1 MVGGAVFPQG
11 GGAAQKASLPA
22 SMQVSEP
29 KEHLSV
35 PSAAA
40 ARQPAGRVGNGGSAP
55 CRSLNVMYDLECHR
69 GYLALSASRTN
80 SSPLGRHV
88 RAGKEVGRE
97 GSRVQRPGRALSAS
111 DGLLWRCSSFVYGG
125 HRADLILF
133 SATQTSV

>member
-69 GYLALSASRTN
+69 GYLALSSSRTN

-88 RAGKEVGRE
+88 RAGKEVG
-97 GSRVQRPGRALSAS
+97 SR
-111 DGLLWRCSSFVYGG
+111 GLAERYLPQTGCCGG
-125 HRADLILF
+125 VHRLF
-133 SATQTSV
+133 MVVIEQI